1 MNFLVLIGIII
12 PFLGTTLGSFLVFFL
27 KNNLN
32 IKIEKFLLGIA
43 SGVMIAASIWSL
55 LIPSISLANS
65 LGRLN
70 FIPATI
76 GFSLGMIF
84 LLLLDMYISKCHIE
98 NKQTNMLYLAVT
110 MHNIP
115 EGMAVGAG
123 FLPYIINPST
133 ITLVS
138 GIILAIGIAIQ
149 NAPEGAIISLPLRT
163 NGYSK
168 LKSFNYGILSGIV
181 EPIFA
186 IITICL
192 AKIIIPILPY
202 LMSFAAGAM
211 IYVVVEELIPNDDNY
226 KTHYKTIGVMLGFIV
241 MMILDIVLG

>member
-1 MNFLVLIGIII
+1 MNYLVIIGIII
-12 PFLGTTLGSFLVFFL
+12 PFIGTTLGSFLVFFL
-27 KNNLN
+27 KNNIN
-32 IKIEKFLLGIA
+32 IKIEKLLLGIA

-55 LIPSISLANS
+55 LIPAIDTSNH

-70 FIPATI
+70 FLPATI

-84 LLLLDMYISKCHIE
+84 LLILDIYISKLNIK
-98 NKQTNMLYLAVT
+98 NKKTNMLYLAVT

-123 FLPYIINPST
+123 FLPF
-133 ITLVS
+133 LVNSSKVSLIS
-138 GIILAIGIAIQ
+138 GLILAIGIAVQ
-149 NAPEGAIISLPLRT
+149 NAPEGAIISLPLKAS
-163 NGYSK
+163 GYSK
-168 LKSFNYGILSGIV
+168 LKSFNYGMLSGIV

-186 IITICL
+186 LITILL
-192 AKIIIPILPY
+192 AKYLIPTLPY

-211 IYVVVEELIPNDDNY
+211 IYVVVEELIPNEDNY
-226 KTHYKTIGVMLGFIV
+226 KTHLKTIGVMIGFLL

>member
-1 MNFLVLIGIII
+1 MNYLIIIGIII
-12 PFLGTTLGSFLVFFL
+12 PFIGTTLGSFLVFFL
-27 KNNLN
+27 KNNISN
-32 IKIEKFLLGIA
+32 KIENFLLGIA

-55 LIPSISLANS
+55 LIPAINLSNN
-65 LGRLN
+65 LGKLN

-84 LLLLDMYISKCHIE
+84 LLILDIYIDKLHIK
-98 NKQTNMLYLAVT
+98 NKKTNMLYLAVT

-123 FLPYIINPST
+123 FLPYLFTPSQT
-133 ITLVS
+133 TLIS
-138 GIILAIGIAIQ
+138 GLILALGIAIQ
-149 NAPEGAIISLPLRT
+149 NAPEGAIISLPLKA

-168 LKSFNYGILSGIV
+168 IKSFNYGMLSGIV

-186 IITICL
+186 FLTIFL

-211 IYVVVEELIPNDDNY
+211 IYVVVEELLP
-226 KTHYKTIGVMLGFIV
+226 KESHYKTIGVLLGFLT
-241 MMILDIVLG
+241 MMILDILLG